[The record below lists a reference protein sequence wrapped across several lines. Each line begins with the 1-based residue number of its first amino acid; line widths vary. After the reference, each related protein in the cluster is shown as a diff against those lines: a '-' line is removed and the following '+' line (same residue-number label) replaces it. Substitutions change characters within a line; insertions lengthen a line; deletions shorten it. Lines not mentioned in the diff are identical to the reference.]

1 MNKINLKINQIYLA
15 IGIAIA
21 SNLIFVGLAFASDI
35 TPENVLKDINA
46 ERTSRG
52 LSSLK
57 EDPNLDFASTLKTK
71 DMINRDYFDHYA
83 NGLTPWDF
91 FKIADYDYLYAG
103 ENLAM
108 DFSTSEGMVKAWM
121 NSPKHRENILNPD
134 YADIGIGIVK
144 GEYNDN
150 GKARKTTMVT
160 NMFGHKRLAI
170 IRIYNYIAKNIFN
183 SF

>member
-1 MNKINLKINQIYLA
+1 MNKTNLKIKHIYLA
-15 IGIAIA
+15 VGVAITL
-21 SNLIFVGLAFASDI
+21 NLAFVGLAFASEI
-35 TPENVLKDINA
+35 NPKNVLKSINT
-46 ERTSRG
+46 ERTNRG

-57 EDPNLDFASTLKTK
+57 EDSNLDFASTLKTK
-71 DMINRDYFDHYA
+71 DMLNRDYFDHYA

-91 FKIADYDYLYAG
+91 FRIADYDYLYAG

-108 DFSTSEGMVKAWM
+108 DFVTSEGMVKAWM

-134 YADIGIGIVK
+134 YADIGIVIVK

-150 GKARKTTMVT
+150 GKTRQTIMVT
-160 NMFGHKRLAI
+160 NMFGHKKPAI
-170 IRIYNYIAKNIFN
+170 VRIYNYIAKNIFS